1 MIPARGTKTQGFVRT
16 SALVF
21 FLGASGCGAR
31 SELEPSEGYF
41 PELDGSASPDVG
53 FDEAPDAPHDVSP
66 PPDSPPACKPLGGG
80 GTCNQLAATG
90 SPVNVVCTPTGTA
103 FPTPSG
109 GPIVDGT
116 YVLVASRFY
125 GECPGPDRERITW
138 VLCGEAWSTVQE
150 QDVVG
155 SPTTT
160 QHIDGNVTL
169 SGASLRFTP
178 TCPVP
183 GVPVTSFGYDA
194 TATTLQIYVYGY
206 GQGRVR
212 VDEFQRQ

>member
-1 MIPARGTKTQGFVRT
+1 MMPVRRTKTRGLVRT

-21 FLGASGCGAR
+21 LLGASGCGAR
-31 SELEPSEGYF
+31 SELEASEGYSSG
-41 PELDGSASPDVG
+41 LDGGTSPNVG
-53 FDEAPDAPHDVSP
+53 FDGASDAPHDVSL
-66 PPDSPPACKPLGGG
+66 PPDSPPACKALGGG

-90 SPVNVVCTPTGTA
+90 APVNVACVPTGTTI
-103 FPTPSG
+103 PTPNG

-116 YVLVASRFY
+116 YVLVASKFY
-125 GECPGPDRERITW
+125 GECPGPDHERITW

-150 QDVVG
+150 QDVAG
-155 SPTTT
+155 SAMTT
-160 QHIDGNVTL
+160 QHIDGNVNL
-169 SGASLRFTP
+169 AGARFTFTP

-183 GVPVTSFGYDA
+183 SVAKTTFGYDA
-194 TATTLQIYVYGY
+194 TGTTLRIYVYGY